1 MGAGYAMWT
10 RVKQLVRGQ
19 VSMKL
24 SVGRHTC
31 EPQGSVGH
39 GLSLE
44 VG

>member
-24 SVGRHTC
+24 SVGTRANRR
-31 EPQGSVGH
+31 GAVVMG
-39 GLSLE
+39 
-44 VG
+44 